1 MPTKEE
7 VYEKIKVALTDALGV
22 DEEDITPEATL
33 VGDLG
38 AESIDFLDIV
48 FRLEKAFDI
57 KIPRNELF
65 PEDVLTDP
73 KYVQDGKVTERRPVR
88 VAAADAL
95 CRPRQVRQEPRR
107 AGLRQRAHRGRH
119 VPFRGKQ
126 STGNGL
132 IFIAWVGI

>member
-7 VYEKIKVALTDALGV
+7 VYDKIKVALTDALGV
-22 DEEDITPEATL
+22 DEEDINPQATL

-65 PEDVLTDP
+65 PEDIFTHAA
-73 KYVQDGKVTERRPVR
+73 YVQDGKVTE
-88 VAAADAL
+88 
-95 CRPRQVRQEPRR
+95 
-107 AGLRQRAHRGRH
+107 AGLAELRKRM
-119 VPFRGKQ
+119 PFADLDQ
-126 STGNGL
+126 
-132 IFIAWVGI
+132 F

>member
-1 MPTKEE
+1 MTTTKDE

-22 DEEDITPEATL
+22 DEEDIKPAATL

-65 PEDVLTDP
+65 PEDVLTDQ
-73 KYVQDGKVTERRPVR
+73 KYVQDGRVTDARRGR
-88 VAAADAL
+88 VAEADAVRRSRRL
-95 CRPRQVRQEPRR
+95 CKEPRR
-107 AGLRQRAHRGRH
+107 PGFRQCANRGGY
-119 VPFRGKQ
+119 VPVRGKQ
-126 STGNGL
+126 SAIGRL
-132 IFIAWVGI
+132 RS